1 MGELARLY
9 GELEREGVAVW
20 EYPVVF
26 ADAATICLN
35 GRYAIFL
42 DMERLDSAA
51 QELSVLAH
59 ETGHCATGA
68 THAVSSPLDLIERH
82 EYKADK
88 WASHRLIPWE
98 ALRQALDEGCTE
110 GWQLA
115 ERFGV
120 TEGFV
125 ERALYIYRC
134 EGLLEESEGEPETE
148 DIASLEEGGAQERP
162 SSGEGTPGGLFS
174 SRPSAQS
181 PFAAD
186 PPRPDLTEDASAVP
200 PPEDP
205 SEPTADVPEDGQR
218 PYS

>member
-9 GELEREGVAVW
+9 ADLEREGVAVW

-42 DMERLDSAA
+42 DMERLESAA

-82 EYKADK
+82 EYRADK
-88 WASHRLIPWE
+88 WAAHRLIPWG

-134 EGLLEESEGEPETE
+134 EGLLDAPESGPAVSRPAVGGLAVGGLADDPELLAGECSSPEES
-148 DIASLEEGGAQERP
+148 
-162 SSGEGTPGGLFS
+162 
-174 SRPSAQS
+174 
-181 PFAAD
+181 
-186 PPRPDLTEDASAVP
+186 
-200 PPEDP
+200 
-205 SEPTADVPEDGQR
+205 SEPAATLPTT
-218 PYS
+218 